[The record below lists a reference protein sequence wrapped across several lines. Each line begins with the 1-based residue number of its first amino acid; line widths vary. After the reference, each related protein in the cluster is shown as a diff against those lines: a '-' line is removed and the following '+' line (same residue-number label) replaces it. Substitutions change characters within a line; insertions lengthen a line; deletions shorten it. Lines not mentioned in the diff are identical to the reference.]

1 MSDASATSTPGA
13 TSLDFVLR
21 PPPSLAELTPRADEI
36 AGIARSHRARRVRV
50 VGSVARGEAGA
61 GSDLDLLVDFDDDA
75 SLLDIVALEGAL
87 SDLLG
92 CRMDVLDA
100 GAFEPET
107 RVVGPDNAERRERI
121 RQALAREAHAL
132 R

>member
-1 MSDASATSTPGA
+1 
-13 TSLDFVLR
+13 
-21 PPPSLAELTPRADEI
+21 
-36 AGIARSHRARRVRV
+36 
-50 VGSVARGEAGA
+50 
-61 GSDLDLLVDFDDDA
+61 
-75 SLLDIVALEGAL
+75 LDIVALEGAL

-92 CRMDVLDA
+92 CRVDVLDA
-100 GAFEPET
+100 GAFEPAT